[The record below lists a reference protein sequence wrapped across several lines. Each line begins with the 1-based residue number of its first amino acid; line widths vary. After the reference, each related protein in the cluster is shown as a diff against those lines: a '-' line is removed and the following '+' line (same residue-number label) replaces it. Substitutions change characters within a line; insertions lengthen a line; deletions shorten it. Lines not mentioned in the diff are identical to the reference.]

1 MRATLTCSL
10 RVGTL
15 LNLYPR
21 SSRHVAY
28 TWRVSIYAFLRTL
41 LTQPFDKLDAC
52 LARMRYVCKI
62 CLMEHLCNTVAD
74 YHPGL
79 AYILNNGIEQVLS
92 FTHGVVTM
100 CDTFRGEVNA
110 AFAAND
116 GDVLR
121 AFDALEPIAHSLF
134 ERCTRSFRGEPQLHQ
149 CVPINSI

>member
-1 MRATLTCSL
+1 M
-10 RVGTL
+10 
-15 LNLYPR
+15 
-21 SSRHVAY
+21 AY

-100 CDTFRGEVNA
+100 CDKFRGEVNA

-134 ERCTRSFRGEPQLHQ
+134 ERCTRSFRGKPQLHAST
-149 CVPINSI
+149 VPP